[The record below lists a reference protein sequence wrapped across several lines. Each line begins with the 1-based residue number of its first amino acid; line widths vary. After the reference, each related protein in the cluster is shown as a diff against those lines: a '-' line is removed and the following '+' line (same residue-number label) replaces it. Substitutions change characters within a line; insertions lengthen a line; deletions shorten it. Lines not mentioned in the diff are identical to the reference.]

1 MEDGLVDLSLFA
13 ESPTNDHHFA
23 IARIPT
29 FRDLHED
36 ISCSHHNHGA
46 YQQISAASTM
56 KPLPPLPRRCFIEVG
71 LDPRRFDEPSRCIL
85 SRLKRSRSDNH
96 TDLSMYS
103 TNTIQHRRQIAATPQ
118 LTLTAPPQHHF
129 RGRPASPMV
138 WMPDEQMW
146 LIVDE
151 DGHSHH
157 RSATF
162 QTSSTYDSPRYARS
176 EPSPRQRDSDFSPVR
191 TQFMRLIPPR
201 SDDDR
206 LSPLFQEAINGVSLY
221 EYGDSNEPPTFQAD
235 RDWRAETTRRDS
247 WRSVMSAVS
256 PVSGSHTRDVSQWE
270 DFGYSIRR
278 PSSAS

>member
-23 IARIPT
+23 VARIPS
-29 FRDLHED
+29 FYDLHED
-36 ISCSHHNHGA
+36 LSWSHHNRGA
-46 YQQISAASTM
+46 YQPTPAASTM

-85 SRLKRSRSDNH
+85 SRLKRSLSDYH
-96 TDLSMYS
+96 TDLSVHP
-103 TNTIQHRRQIAATPQ
+103 TNTIQQRRQVAPTPQ
-118 LTLTAPPQHHF
+118 LTLTAPAQHSV

-151 DGHSHH
+151 EGFSHH

-162 QTSSTYDSPRYARS
+162 PTSSTYDSPRYARS

-235 RDWRAETTRRDS
+235 RDWRVETPRWDS
-247 WRSVMSAVS
+247 WQSEISDIS

-270 DFGYSIRR
+270 DFGFSTRR
-278 PSSAS
+278 PSTAS